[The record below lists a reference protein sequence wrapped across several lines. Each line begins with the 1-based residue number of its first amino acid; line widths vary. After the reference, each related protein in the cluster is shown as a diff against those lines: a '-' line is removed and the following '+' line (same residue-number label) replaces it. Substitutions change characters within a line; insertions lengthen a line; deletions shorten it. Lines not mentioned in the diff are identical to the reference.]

1 MGEPST
7 AAPVYK
13 TGWLWAVLT
22 FILIIGTV
30 ASAFVVYG
38 LTDLAA
44 SGQWAYAAVAILG
57 GASVAIFAGLLVAGI
72 LYRVDRLR
80 GVPHRTVNLFE

>member
-1 MGEPST
+1 MPEP
-7 AAPVYK
+7 APKYR

-22 FILIIGTV
+22 GILVVGTA
-30 ASAFVVYG
+30 ASAFVIYG
-38 LTDLAA
+38 ITVLVP
-44 SGQWAYAAVAILG
+44 SGLWLYAGLAILG
-57 GASVAIFAGLLVAGI
+57 GAVVATISLLLVAGL